1 MKKKIT
7 LLVLLVTTLS
17 LGLVLASF
25 RQPQADADAETASY
39 EATSFD
45 LPKEAEY
52 ITDLKAMQ
60 DGTICAVAGSSQAQ
74 DVICYTSKDQGKT
87 WEETA
92 RYASRLPIVL
102 HFVIWSM
109 IMD

>member
-45 LPKEAEY
+45 LPEEAEY
-52 ITDLKAMQ
+52 ITDL
-60 DGTICAVAGSSQAQ
+60 
-74 DVICYTSKDQGKT
+74 
-87 WEETA
+87 
-92 RYASRLPIVL
+92 
-102 HFVIWSM
+102 
-109 IMD
+109 

>member
-45 LPKEAEY
+45 LPEEAEY

-74 DVICYTSKDQGKT
+74 DVICYTCLLYTSHRSRRGAGGKT
-87 WEETA
+87 
-92 RYASRLPIVL
+92 RKQSC
-102 HFVIWSM
+102 FF
-109 IMD
+109 